1 MTKQEIFNA
10 AHQMAKQAMK
20 EKQNNWMWNQSDKS
34 YKGVFANA
42 LRRAYE
48 ENRKQNQPIQKF
60 FVKTPYGDRNCYY
73 YCKKLNGVWN
83 GKTWEI
89 SCKQHELGMLEQ
101 YVGKYSGNTSN
112 TYNTGLGFYGSAADA
127 RRGFDGIE

>member
-1 MTKQEIFNA
+1 MTNAQIFKA
-10 AHQMAKQAMK
+10 AHEMANQAIQ
-20 EKQNNWMWNQSDKS
+20 EKQYNWMWNNSDGTYKS
-34 YKGVFANA
+34 IFKNA
-42 LRRAYE
+42 LLAAHKIAAKDR
-48 ENRKQNQPIQKF
+48 QPVQKF

-73 YCKKLNGVWN
+73 YCKKLNGIWN

-101 YVGKYSGNTSN
+101 YVVKYSGNSN
-112 TYNTGLGFYGSAADA
+112 TYNTGLGFYGTAADA